1 MKALA
6 FSFLVLVLVAC
17 TEANVGKPQS
27 VGEPYDVT
35 LMATD
40 KRLLKTV
47 SGMMGVTMAGLPQEE
62 RLFTVKTAKGKE
74 VNAAT
79 MYERTIVVVRR
90 QDGNTRIRYERN
102 PYARDQLLVFID
114 TPSAEAL
121 RADSA
126 KTAKALQRLIDQF
139 ETRVAMNH
147 DRQNH
152 NLKLMRT
159 VEKTIGCNITIPSD
173 IRASKTGKDFVWIS
187 DNGTRTMRNICVYA
201 TPGTDC
207 SANRLVDLR
216 DSVMARNIPGERQ
229 GMFMTTEHR
238 AGLRHQRRGPFTVIH
253 GLWAMKD
260 DAMGGPFVSL
270 SLPDTT
276 RRRTITAE
284 AFLYAPSVDKAQTM
298 RQLEALLYTLRLE

>member
-1 MKALA
+1 M
-6 FSFLVLVLVAC
+6 
-17 TEANVGKPQS
+17 
-27 VGEPYDVT
+27 
-35 LMATD
+35 
-40 KRLLKTV
+40 
-47 SGMMGVTMAGLPQEE
+47 
-62 RLFTVKTAKGKE
+62 
-74 VNAAT
+74 
-79 MYERTIVVVRR
+79 VVRR

>member
-6 FSFLVLVLVAC
+6 FPILLLVLVAC

-35 LMATD
+35 LVATD

-62 RLFTVKTAKGKE
+62 RLFTVKTAKGRE

-139 ETRVAMNH
+139 ETQVAMNH

-201 TPGTDC
+201 VNGIRT
-207 SANRLVDLR
+207 SQEEIVSLR
-216 DSVMARNIPGERQ
+216 DSVMAANIKGERE
-229 GMFMTTEHR
+229 GMVMRTERR
-238 AGLRHQRRGPFTVIH
+238 ADVMFSRHGKAIVAR
-253 GLWAMKD
+253 GLWHMEG
-260 DAMGGPFVSL
+260 DAMGGPFVSVT
-270 SLPDTT
+270 LPNSA
-276 RRRTITAE
+276 RNRTLTAE
-284 AFLYAPSVDKAQTM
+284 AFVYAPSTTKARTM
-298 RQLEALLYTLRLE
+298 KRLEAVLYSLDIE